1 MNDFDLALRNNR
13 LSIHHLGGRR
23 EQREIASA
31 TALADV
37 LEGQFAIVIPDRAEF
52 EARLRQKQIVE
63 T

>member
-13 LSIHHLGGRR
+13 LSIHHLGGRS

-31 TALADV
+31 TEPADV
-37 LEGQFAIVIPDRAEF
+37 LEGQFAIVVPDRAEF